1 MKKHFSLLLLFLASI
16 GVQAQL
22 APIMVCNPQGSNC
35 APFDNLED
43 AYANANPGD
52 YIYLPG
58 GASFS
63 LQTTIE
69 KEIHVFGAG
78 MCPDSSLATGITT
91 IADTIRINSAGS
103 NSTFEGIKVISPF
116 YATGQ
121 VEGIMIRRC
130 HVYAIWCESPGA
142 SFSNTSILQ
151 SIINGDLSMGYDAN
165 VRGNNNWIKNTI
177 VTGSILFINNGHV
190 SNCIIGR
197 HNYPT
202 YQSFGN
208 SVYSIIENSALYYGI
223 GSEQGN
229 EGNTLSHSV
238 AWNVNEMF
246 GDLDGADVIIS
257 VATGGT
263 NASAFAT
270 FTNAQYNQFNWSSD
284 YTIKETSPG
293 HNGGTDGTD
302 IGPYGGDLPW
312 GTGTGVP
319 KDRFGGL
326 VPSNPHIFYQNIG
339 GITNANGDLPVQ
351 IHVRTGTP

>member
-1 MKKHFSLLLLFLASI
+1 MQKFFYLLSFVMTGLVA
-16 GVQAQL
+16 QAQL

-43 AYANANPGD
+43 AYANANSGD
-52 YIYLPG
+52 HIYLPG

-91 IADTIRINSAGS
+91 IADTIRINSGGN

-121 VEGIMIRRC
+121 VEGIMIRRS
-130 HVYAIWCESPGA
+130 HIYVIRCESPGA

-151 SIINGDLSMGYDAN
+151 SIIKGDLSMGYDAN

-190 SNCIIGR
+190 SNCIIGK
-197 HNYPT
+197 NSYPT
-202 YQSFGN
+202 YGSFGN
-208 SVYSIIENSALYYGI
+208 SVYSIIENSALFYGI
-223 GSEQGN
+223 GSGAQGN

-238 AWNVNEMF
+238 VWNVVDM
-246 GDLDGADVIIS
+246 GGLSGADVIIS
-257 VATGGT
+257 VAIGGT
-263 NASAFAT
+263 NAGSTAT
-270 FTNAQYNQFNWSSD
+270 FTNAQYGQFNWSYD

-302 IGPYGGDLPW
+302 IGLYGGDLPW
-312 GTGTGVP
+312 GTGAGTP
-319 KDRFGGL
+319 TDRFGGL

-339 GITNANGDLPVQ
+339 GITNTNGDLPVQ